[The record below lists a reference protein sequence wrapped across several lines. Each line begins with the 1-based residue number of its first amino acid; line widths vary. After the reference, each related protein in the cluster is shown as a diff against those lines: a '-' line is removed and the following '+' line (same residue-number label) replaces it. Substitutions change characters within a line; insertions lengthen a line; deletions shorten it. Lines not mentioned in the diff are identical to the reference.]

1 MVDGKRSLFVDT
13 SGWIEVFGK
22 NNPSHEMAESI
33 LARAQK
39 ERRPIIT
46 TNYVITEFVG
56 KGGKSCRLTRREL
69 FDVVDRISK
78 LPGVEVI
85 HIGKESHTFAITY
98 LRGRLDKEWSL
109 VDATSFN
116 VMTQRSIIEALTTD
130 HHFEQAGFI
139 KLL

>member
-22 NNPSHEMAESI
+22 SNPSHEMAESI

-56 KGGKSCRLTRREL
+56 KG
-69 FDVVDRISK
+69 
-78 LPGVEVI
+78 
-85 HIGKESHTFAITY
+85 AN
-98 LRGRLDKEWSL
+98 L
-109 VDATSFN
+109 VA
-116 VMTQRSIIEALTTD
+116 
-130 HHFEQAGFI
+130 
-139 KLL
+139 

>member
-22 NNPSHEMAESI
+22 SNPSHEMAESI

-56 KGGKSCRLTRREL
+56 KGAKSCRLTRREL

-109 VDATSFN
+109 VDATLIRN
-116 VMTQRSIIEALTTD
+116 GVWLMQQVLTS
-130 HHFEQAGFI
+130 
-139 KLL
+139 

>member
-22 NNPSHEMAESI
+22 SDPSHEMAESI

-46 TNYVITEFVG
+46 TKYWITEFVG

-69 FDVVDRISK
+69 FDVDDRISK

-85 HIGKESHTFAITY
+85 HIGKNRHTYAITY
-98 LRGRLDKEWSL
+98 LHGRLDKDCSL
-109 VDATSFN
+109 
-116 VMTQRSIIEALTTD
+116 L
-130 HHFEQAGFI
+130 
-139 KLL
+139 